1 MEKKF
6 NSYETLFVVNATLP
20 EEEIKAT
27 VEKFTALIADNGT
40 VESVNE
46 WGKRRLAYPINDLT
60 EGYFVCVNFKSA
72 TDFPAELKRIFGISD
87 SILRAMVTVASA
99 KVAPAV
105 AAEPSAVA
113 EPAVVAE
120 EPAAVEENVAE

>member
-6 NSYETLFVVNATLP
+6 NSYETLFVVDATLP

-27 VEKFTALIADNGT
+27 VEKFTTLIADNGT
-40 VESVNE
+40 GEEVNE

-72 TDFPAELKRIFGISD
+72 TDFPAELKRIYGISD
-87 SILRAMVTVASA
+87 SILRAMVTVAPA
-99 KVAPAV
+99 KKAAPAV
-105 AAEPSAVA
+105 EAEAPVAAEEVA
-113 EPAVVAE
+113 E
-120 EPAAVEENVAE
+120 

>member
-6 NSYETLFVVNATLP
+6 NSYETLFVVDARLS

-27 VEKFTALIADNGT
+27 VEKFTALIAENGT
-40 VESVNE
+40 IEEVNE
-46 WGKRRLAYPINDLT
+46 WGKRKLAYPINDLT
-60 EGYFVCVNFKSA
+60 EGYFVCVTFKSA

-99 KVAPAV
+99 KKVAPVAV
-105 AAEPSAVA
+105 AAEESATA
-113 EPAVVAE
+113 AE
-120 EPAAVEENVAE
+120 EAAE